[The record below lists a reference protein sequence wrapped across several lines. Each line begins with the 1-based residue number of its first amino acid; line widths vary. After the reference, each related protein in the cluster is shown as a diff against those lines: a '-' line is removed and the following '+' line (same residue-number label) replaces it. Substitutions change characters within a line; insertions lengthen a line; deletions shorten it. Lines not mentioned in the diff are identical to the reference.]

1 MGISL
6 RTYQRIEYGQQKPNV
21 YVVVRLQRLF
31 QKDISEIMEEYTEWR
46 EERFRIQCPKHF
58 LVGDSGRFEKSPQGK
73 DSDFVVDYA
82 PPEMFEAGIVLQEM
96 GTEGDTYCTMYVY
109 FAPEEH
115 LPVYMDSMKYDLQ
128 KVSIRKIFVDTEEY
142 LIKVDEKTKSFM
154 QVRTVVGV
162 LIRNF
167 TGKENGERLTDAV
180 IVFLC
185 MPDEM
190 KFQEMEAVDRGT
202 V

>member
-1 MGISL
+1 
-6 RTYQRIEYGQQKPNV
+6 
-21 YVVVRLQRLF
+21 
-31 QKDISEIMEEYTEWR
+31 
-46 EERFRIQCPKHF
+46 
-58 LVGDSGRFEKSPQGK
+58 
-73 DSDFVVDYA
+73 
-82 PPEMFEAGIVLQEM
+82 MFEAGIVLQEM

-142 LIKVDEKTKSFM
+142 LIKVNEKTKSFM

-167 TGKENGERLTDAV
+167 TGKRMGNV
-180 IVFLC
+180 
-185 MPDEM
+185 
-190 KFQEMEAVDRGT
+190 
-202 V
+202 

>member
-1 MGISL
+1 M
-6 RTYQRIEYGQQKPNV
+6 
-21 YVVVRLQRLF
+21 
-31 QKDISEIMEEYTEWR
+31 R

-142 LIKVDEKTKSFM
+142 LIKVNEKTKKFYAGEDGCWGSYTELY
-154 QVRTVVGV
+154 R
-162 LIRNF
+162 
-167 TGKENGERLTDAV
+167 KENGERLTDAV

-190 KFQEMEAVDRGT
+190 KFQEMEAVMGELFEKLPVIDKEKKETGQEPKNKIKYKL
-202 V
+202 